1 MTPDRIILADT
12 IHTLEPG
19 HRGPV
24 QAIAT
29 SGGRITA
36 LGTRDDAGSW
46 AAAGTEILD
55 LGSATVVPGL
65 VDAHAHPV
73 FGLDI
78 TAGADLSGVQDLDEV
93 RRRLAAE
100 ASRLGPGE
108 WIQAW
113 GLDPN
118 AFGGVPVTAEAV
130 EGVLGGRPAFV
141 RLFDGHS
148 ALASSRALE
157 VAGIDGPRSFDGAA
171 SVVCD
176 ADGRPTG
183 LLLEFPACE
192 LVARHL
198 PAETLEQRGDRLA
211 QVLEGFAAAGL
222 TGVHVM
228 DHSEESAALYR
239 ALEERGELPVR
250 LRCSPWCSP
259 GTGPDAWAALAA
271 TIGIGGRRW
280 EVAGI
285 KLFIDG
291 TIDNGTAWLYEQDT
305 LGESTAAYWPDPAE
319 YSRAV
324 AFFAERG
331 IPTATHAIGDAGVG
345 HVLDALLALKP
356 VVRGRAVHRIEHI
369 ETVPDAVV
377 ERFIGSGVVASMQP
391 THCTHYSRADQ
402 SDNWSV
408 RLGPVRARRAWR
420 CRDLR
425 DLGTTLAL
433 GSDWPIAPFPPLPII
448 ADAQLR
454 RRAGTHDEP
463 ILPSQALTARQA
475 LEGYTSHAARA
486 AGAWGESGS
495 IAVGKRAD
503 LTFLELDPL
512 TAEPDELAESAVLG
526 TAVDG
531 DLRLGMARAERLS
544 F

>member
-1 MTPDRIILADT
+1 MTSPDRIILAGT
-12 IHTLEPG
+12 IHTLDPAHPAPLG
-19 HRGPV
+19 AV
-24 QAIAT
+24 AV
-29 SGGRITA
+29 SGGRIA
-36 LGTRDDAGSW
+36 AVGTQDDAASW
-46 AAAGTEILD
+46 AGPDTEIVD

-65 VDAHAHPV
+65 VDGHAHPV

-100 ASRLGPGE
+100 ALRVGSGE
-108 WIQAW
+108 WVQAW

-118 AFGGVPVTAEAV
+118 AFGGAPVSAAAID
-130 EGVLGGRPAFV
+130 GVLGGRPAFV

-157 VAGIDGPRSFDGAA
+157 IAGVDGPRSFDGAA

-176 ADGRPTG
+176 ADGSPTG

-198 PAETLEQRGDRLA
+198 PAETFEERRERLA
-211 QVLEGFAAAGL
+211 DVLDSFADAGL

-228 DHSEESAALYR
+228 DHAEESAALYR

-259 GTGPDAWAALAA
+259 GTGAEDWSALAA
-271 TIGIGGRRW
+271 SIGTGGRRW

-291 TIDNGTAWLYEQDT
+291 TIDNGTAWLHEPDT
-305 LGESTAAYWPDPAE
+305 LGESTAAYWPDPVE
-319 YSRAV
+319 YARAV

-331 IPTATHAIGDAGVG
+331 VPTATHAIGDAGVG
-345 HVLDALLALKP
+345 FVLDALLALDP
-356 VVRGRAVHRIEHI
+356 GVRARAVHRIEHI

-377 ERFIGSGVVASMQP
+377 ERFVGSGVVASMQP
-391 THCTHYSRADQ
+391 THCTHYSRADH

-408 RLGPVRARRAWR
+408 RLGPVRAQRAWR

-433 GSDWPIAPFPPLPII
+433 GSDWPIAPFPPLPIM

-454 RRAGTHDEP
+454 RRAGTREEP
-463 ILPSQALTARQA
+463 IAPGQALTARQA

-486 AGAWGESGS
+486 AGTWANSGS
-495 IAVGKRAD
+495 ITVGKRAD

-512 TAEPDELAESAVLG
+512 TAEPDELAASAVLG
-526 TAVDG
+526 TALDG
-531 DLRLGMARAERLS
+531 EVRLREAVRA
-544 F
+544 

>member
-1 MTPDRIILADT
+1 MNPELIILSDT
-12 IHTLEPG
+12 VHTLDPA
-19 HRGPV
+19 HPAPA
-24 QAIAT
+24 QAVAV
-29 SGGRITA
+29 SGGRIA
-36 LGTRDDAGSW
+36 AVGTRDDAALW
-46 AAAGTEILD
+46 AGPATETLD

-65 VDAHAHPV
+65 VDGHVHPV

-93 RRRLAAE
+93 RRLLAAE
-100 ASRLGPGE
+100 AARVGPGE
-108 WIQAW
+108 WVQAW

-118 AFGGVPVTAEAV
+118 AFDGAPVTSAAI

-157 VAGIDGPRSFDGAA
+157 IAGVDGPRAFDGGS

-176 ADGRPTG
+176 AGGRPTG

-192 LVARHL
+192 LVARRL
-198 PAETLEQRGDRLA
+198 PAGTFEERRDRLA
-211 QVLEGFAAAGL
+211 AVLDGFAAAGL

-228 DHSEESAALYR
+228 DHSDESAALYR

-250 LRCSPWCSP
+250 LRCAPWCQP
-259 GTGPDAWAALAA
+259 GTGPEDWARLAA
-271 TIGIGGRRW
+271 RIGTGGRRW
-280 EVAGI
+280 EVTGI

-291 TIDNGTAWLYEQDT
+291 TIDNGTAWLHEPDT
-305 LGESTAAYWPDPAE
+305 CGESTSAYWPAPAD
-319 YSRAV
+319 YARAV
-324 AFFAERG
+324 TFFAERG

-345 HVLDALLALKP
+345 YVLDALLALDP
-356 VVRGRAVHRIEHI
+356 AARARAVHRIEHL

-377 ERFIGSGVVASMQP
+377 ERFVGSGVVASMQP
-391 THCTHYSRADQ
+391 SHCTLYSRADQ
-402 SDNWSV
+402 SDNWST
-408 RLGPVRARRAWR
+408 RLGPVRAGRAWR

-425 DLGTTLAL
+425 DLGTTLVL

-454 RRAGTHDEP
+454 RRAGTREEP
-463 ILPSQALTARQA
+463 IAPDQALTARQA

-486 AGAWGESGS
+486 AGLWTESGS
-495 IAVGKRAD
+495 ITPGKRAD
-503 LTFLELDPL
+503 FTFLEMNPL
-512 TAEPDELAESAVLG
+512 AAGPDELAGSAVLG

-531 DLRLGMARAERLS
+531 EVRLRDPAS
-544 F
+544 V